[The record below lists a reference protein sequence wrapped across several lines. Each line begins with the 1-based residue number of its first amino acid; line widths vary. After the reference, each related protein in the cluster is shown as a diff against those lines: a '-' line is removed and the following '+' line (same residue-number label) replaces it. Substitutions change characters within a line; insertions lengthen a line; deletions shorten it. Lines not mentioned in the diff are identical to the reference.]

1 MPVHRLLQRLRTKEP
16 EAVRQAQLEGLE
28 RDARETL
35 TNPGAAHGRTRGA
48 EGAAAAVSLLL
59 TTLGSR
65 TDLAPF
71 DDSLDQLHK
80 LRAMAGD
87 LAAAEPAEAEGE
99 AGETEAGLVTGEPE
113 LEGAAGE
120 EARPQARRRG
130 KRKRHGSASHSP
142 SGEPAPTVERGKRS
156 SRAAAGMLLRL
167 FDRDGDG
174 EISRAELLDQSRER
188 TEEGEERAA
197 AKQGK
202 GKRESGADQGAD
214 EV

>member
-1 MPVHRLLQRLRTKEP
+1 MSDPGSDLVPLQPRELTPAVPVHRLLQRLRTKEP

-87 LAAAEPAEAEGE
+87 LAAAEPAETEGE
-99 AGETEAGLVTGEPE
+99 AGETEAGGLVTGEPE

-120 EARPQARRRG
+120 EARPQSRRRG

-142 SGEPAPTVERGKRS
+142 SGEPAPTVERERGKRS
-156 SRAAAGMLLRL
+156 SRAAAGM
-167 FDRDGDG
+167 
-174 EISRAELLDQSRER
+174 
-188 TEEGEERAA
+188 
-197 AKQGK
+197 
-202 GKRESGADQGAD
+202 
-214 EV
+214 